1 VLANNYGFR
10 SSEFSNKHPTD
21 RTACQL
27 SLRNTELTPGTV
39 KLFCTKCSEDIKPHP
54 DGCTASTAV
63 YGSFWILL
71 QSLRIDLYFVITENI
86 FNILSYFLYLHIKI
100 LKDETSWFLSRKE
113 YYLLFNNLAINR
125 LIVTLLMYMYYIHI
139 HTGVYM

>member
-1 VLANNYGFR
+1 V
-10 SSEFSNKHPTD
+10 
-21 RTACQL
+21 C
-27 SLRNTELTPGTV
+27 
-39 KLFCTKCSEDIKPHP
+39 
-54 DGCTASTAV
+54 
-63 YGSFWILL
+63 GSFWILL